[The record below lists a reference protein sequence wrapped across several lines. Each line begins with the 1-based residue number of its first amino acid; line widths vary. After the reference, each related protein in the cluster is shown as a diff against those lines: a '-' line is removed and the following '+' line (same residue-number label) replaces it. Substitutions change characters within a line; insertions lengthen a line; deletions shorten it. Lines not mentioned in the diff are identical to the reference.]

1 MECPDPEISNRYMKR
16 LAKTIVKVLLAYV
29 DIVQK
34 EFDAKELDERTVSL
48 KYFSRLCIFIQF
60 EKNIL
65 NKCIKCTGLYINE

>member
-1 MECPDPEISNRYMKR
+1 MKR

-48 KYFSRLCIFIQF
+48 KYFTRVCVYIY
-60 EKNIL
+60 IL
-65 NKCIKCTGLYINE
+65 YKYAMYKAYIKLIN

>member
-1 MECPDPEISNRYMKR
+1 M
-16 LAKTIVKVLLAYV
+16 LLAYV

>member
-1 MECPDPEISNRYMKR
+1 MKR

-48 KYFSRLCIFIQF
+48 KYFNRMHIFMLF
-60 EKNIL
+60 TTHIL
-65 NKCIKCTGLYINE
+65 NKCLKRTGVYINE